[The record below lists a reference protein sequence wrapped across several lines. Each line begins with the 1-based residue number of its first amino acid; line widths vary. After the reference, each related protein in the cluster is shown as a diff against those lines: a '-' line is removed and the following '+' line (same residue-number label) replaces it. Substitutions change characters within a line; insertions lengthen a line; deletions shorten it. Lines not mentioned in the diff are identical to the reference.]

1 MYFRCLEPFE
11 EEDRNEDD
19 EQLMM
24 PSFSQYTGD
33 LLETPVNISSS
44 TLQHQNSEDDSTD
57 PGKLLIFGDSM
68 PFSSEMDN
76 NHSVNS
82 YESVV
87 KVNISPPTSPSKNGE
102 MPSKV
107 IKIHRSL
114 VRADMLEI
122 FSDPSILKSSLN
134 AIIIHQLGHEEA
146 GRGNGFLRE
155 VFSFFT
161 HDGGE

>member
-68 PFSSEMDN
+68 PFSSEMDK

-87 KVNISPPTSPSKNGE
+87 DVNISPPTSPSKNGE

-146 GRGNGFLRE
+146 GRGNGVLRE
-155 VFSFFT
+155 VFSLFT
-161 HDGGE
+161 HVGGE